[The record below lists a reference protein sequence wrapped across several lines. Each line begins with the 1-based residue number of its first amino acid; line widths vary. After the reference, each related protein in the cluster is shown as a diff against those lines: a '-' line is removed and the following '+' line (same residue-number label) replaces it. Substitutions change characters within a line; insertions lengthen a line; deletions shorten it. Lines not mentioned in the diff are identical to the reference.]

1 MSLSERCTDTEEA
14 LLACSTEETMLSVA
28 HRITRSGVFE
38 YLKLRGRETETKRS
52 EKGRDKTSLSLLM

>member
-28 HRITRSGVFE
+28 HPITQSGVFD
-38 YLKLRGRETETKRS
+38 YLMLKERERERS
-52 EKGRDKTSLSLLM
+52 EKERDKTSLSLLM